1 MLICPE
7 CNSNQMIGSLFC
19 SECGVNVLAYD
30 DPSTGRLPISDILS
44 VHTAPLKPEKVET
57 FEADRIL
64 VIIPSS
70 GRAVTMAVKEEVQIG
85 RADPGHAYFP
95 ELDLTQEKGID
106 RGVSRLHA
114 SIQKTNRGI
123 VLIDRGSTN
132 GTLLNKHRLIP
143 DKSYPV
149 QDGDEIRFGKLLV
162 QIYFEP

>member
-19 SECGVNVLAYD
+19 SECGINVLAYD
-30 DPSTGRLPISDILS
+30 DRSTGRLPVSNILS
-44 VHTAPLKPEKVET
+44 VHTAPVKPGKVGIV
-57 FEADRIL
+57 EANRIL

-85 RADPGHAYFP
+85 RADPGHSYFP

-106 RGVSRLHA
+106 HGVSRQHA
-114 SIQKTNRGI
+114 SIQKTNRG
-123 VLIDRGSTN
+123 VMLIDRGSTN

-143 DKSYPV
+143 DMLYPV

-162 QIYFEP
+162 QIYFES

>member
-19 SECGVNVLAYD
+19 SDCGINVLIFD
-30 DPSTGRLPISDILS
+30 DPSTGRLPISNILS
-44 VHTAPLKPEKVET
+44 VHTAPLEPGKVENV
-57 FEADRIL
+57 EADRML
-64 VIIPSS
+64 VIFPGS

-95 ELDLTQEKGID
+95 EMDLTQEKGID
-106 RGVSRLHA
+106 LGVSRLHA
-114 SIQKTNRGI
+114 SIKKTNHGI
-123 VLIDRGSTN
+123 MLIDRGSTN

-143 DKSYPV
+143 DMPYPV

-162 QIYFEP
+162 QIYFES